1 MNILDLCIP
10 IHDSSGK
17 KSSIFNWI
25 LKLTHFPLLSAQD
38 LKEVFFL
45 NNKLPNN
52 NSIIYIKIIEF
63 FAFLEIQ
70 FKIF

>member
-25 LKLTHFPLLSAQD
+25 LKLTHFPLLSRDILLFTFAQ
-38 LKEVFFL
+38 KKSNFSKGKVNFEHPYFFL
-45 NNKLPNN
+45 R
-52 NSIIYIKIIEF
+52 KI
-63 FAFLEIQ
+63 
-70 FKIF
+70 